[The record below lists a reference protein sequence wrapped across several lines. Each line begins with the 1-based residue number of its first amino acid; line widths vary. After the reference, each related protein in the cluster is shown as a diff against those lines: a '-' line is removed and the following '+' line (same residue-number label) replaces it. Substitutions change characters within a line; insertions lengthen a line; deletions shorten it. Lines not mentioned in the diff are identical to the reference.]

1 MARRLKT
8 IAKEINAI
16 DGLNAEVVQDY
27 CNTDRKIPGTRLISP
42 GKGRRG
48 NRIII
53 KDDDGHVLF
62 DHSSAQTYRR
72 NSEVE
77 GWLAHWKE
85 NHHKF
90 TKPREGQE

>member
-8 IAKEINAI
+8 IAREINDIA
-16 DGLNAEVVQDY
+16 GLTAEIVPGY
-27 CNTDRKIPGTRLISP
+27 CNTDRKIPGTRLIHP

-48 NRIII
+48 NRIIV
-53 KDDDGHVLF
+53 KDADGHVLL
-62 DHSSAQTYRR
+62 DHNSAETYRQ

-85 NHHKF
+85 NHK
-90 TKPREGQE
+90 